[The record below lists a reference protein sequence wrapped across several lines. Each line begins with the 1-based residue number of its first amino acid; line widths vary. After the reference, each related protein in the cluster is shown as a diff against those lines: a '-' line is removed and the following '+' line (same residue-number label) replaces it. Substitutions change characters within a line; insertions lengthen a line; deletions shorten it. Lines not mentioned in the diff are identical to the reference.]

1 MSKHL
6 PRIIAITLIQAI
18 IITFMCLDK
27 VFMVLVLC
35 IYVLLGLMYLVGV
48 AMHNTFNIRKWGS
61 IHGGW

>member
-18 IITFMCLDK
+18 IITCMCLDE

-35 IYVLLGLMYLVGV
+35 IYGLLGLMYLVGV